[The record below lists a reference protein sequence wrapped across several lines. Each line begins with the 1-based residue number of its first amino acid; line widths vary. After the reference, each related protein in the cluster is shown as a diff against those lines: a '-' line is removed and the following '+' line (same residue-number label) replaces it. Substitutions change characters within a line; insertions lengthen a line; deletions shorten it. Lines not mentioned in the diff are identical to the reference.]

1 MKRSIIPD
9 AGEPGSII
17 QRAAPSRFSWP
28 VDIFHEE
35 KTEPA
40 PSALLQKLGIT
51 REDVERAV
59 AALRPPTREE
69 IRHAAANAIPK
80 GSCGRGGLPKYAV
93 ATMYE
98 DYQRLGS
105 LSQVAKLYRRTR
117 QSMWDIF
124 RRNGYA
130 LRVRNFGP
138 RIEYR
143 GRVYTP
149 GKDGYYRDTIGRKN
163 VKMLHRQIW
172 EDNHGPIPAGHQ
184 VSFRNADK
192 TDFRPENLI
201 CATAAEITLY
211 HHKRHLTQQ
220 AAKNAIPKKRRM
232 QQSSRPTRL
241 DTLGITEVQ

>member
-1 MKRSIIPD
+1 MGA
-9 AGEPGSII
+9 AGAVEFVACMMAI
-17 QRAAPSRFSWP
+17 Q
-28 VDIFHEE
+28 EQ
-35 KTEPA
+35 
-40 PSALLQKLGIT
+40 AL
-51 REDVERAV
+51 
-59 AALRPPTREE
+59 PPTAHLVVPDPE
-69 IRHAAANAIPK
+69 
-80 GSCGRGGLPKYAV
+80 CDL
-93 ATMYE
+93 
-98 DYQRLGS
+98 DY
-105 LSQVAKLYRRTR
+105 VP
-117 QSMWDIF
+117 
-124 RRNGYA
+124 N
-130 LRVRNFGP
+130 
-138 RIEYR
+138 
-143 GRVYTP
+143 
-149 GKDGYYRDTIGRKN
+149 IGRKN